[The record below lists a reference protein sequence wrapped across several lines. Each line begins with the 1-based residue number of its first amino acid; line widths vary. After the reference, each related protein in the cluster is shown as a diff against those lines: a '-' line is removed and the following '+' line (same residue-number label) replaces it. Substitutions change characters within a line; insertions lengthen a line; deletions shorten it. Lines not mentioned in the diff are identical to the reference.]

1 MKNKIFL
8 SLRLASV
15 ALLACVATHQALAQK
30 APQNAEK
37 TIVWPTRPVTL
48 VVPFP
53 PGGPTDLIA
62 RVLAKQLT
70 EQLGQSFLID
80 NKGGANGNIG
90 GQFVAQ
96 AKPDGYTALYNTS
109 SLALSPSLYKDMSF
123 NPQKDFTPVTTTAVV
138 PLVLLVNPKLPVKS
152 IQEFID
158 YAKKNPGKLSYASSG
173 NGNITHLGAFL
184 LNQATGIDA
193 VHVPYRGSAP
203 AMTDLVGG
211 QVHYDTNTLNDSVQY
226 VKDNRLRA
234 LAVTSAKRSP
244 VLPDVPTVAETVVP
258 GFDMGAWQG
267 IVMPAKTNPAI
278 VKKFNAEVLKALQSP
293 EVLKQLEAQ
302 GAQVLGSSPEEY
314 KAYLDSEIKRFAKIV
329 KDAGVT
335 LN

>member
-1 MKNKIFL
+1 MKNKLLASLRAL
-8 SLRLASV
+8 SLALISV
-15 ALLACVATHQALAQK
+15 SAVQPALAQT
-30 APQNAEK
+30 AS
-37 TIVWPTRPVTL
+37 WPNRPVTM

-62 RVLAKQLT
+62 RVLARQLT
-70 EQLGQSFLID
+70 EQLGQTILID

-96 AKPDGYTALYNTS
+96 AKPDGYTVLYNTS
-109 SLALSPSLYKDMSF
+109 SLALSPSLYKDLTY
-123 NPQKDFTPVTTTAVV
+123 NPQKDLAPVTTTAVV
-138 PLVLLVNPKLPVKS
+138 PLVLLINPKLPVKN

-184 LNQATGIDA
+184 FNQATGIDA

-211 QVHYDTNTLNDSVQY
+211 QVQYDTNTLNDSVQY
-226 VKDNRLRA
+226 VRDNRLVA

-244 VLPDVPTVAETVVP
+244 LLPEVPTIAETVVP
-258 GFDMGAWQG
+258 GFEMGAWQG
-267 IVMPAKTNPAI
+267 VVVPAGTDPAI
-278 VKKFNAEVLKALQSP
+278 IKKFNAEILKALKSP

-302 GAQVLGSSPEEY
+302 GAQPLGSTPEEY
-314 KAYLDSEIKRFAKIV
+314 KAYIASEIKRFGEIV
-329 KDAGVT
+329 KAAGVT